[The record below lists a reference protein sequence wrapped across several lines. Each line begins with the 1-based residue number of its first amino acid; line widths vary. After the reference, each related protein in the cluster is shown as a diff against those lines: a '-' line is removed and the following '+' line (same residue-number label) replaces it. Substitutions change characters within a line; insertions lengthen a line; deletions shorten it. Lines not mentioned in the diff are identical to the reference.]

1 MSGCGTRARGMLHP
15 PREEAVPEGLS
26 RGRGGGKVKKNQNET
41 KKDSEIEELVTEWCH
56 EFDALKLSFCPER
69 VRLELSRWR
78 SVVQLDC
85 GCGCDSRE
93 MTATSTGPAPFIG
106 VGVPLPRDRAESLRY
121 PMAVSEAR
129 SRLPFS
135 DCLVA
140 GFG

>member
-1 MSGCGTRARGMLHP
+1 MGG
-15 PREEAVPEGLS
+15 EA
-26 RGRGGGKVKKNQNET
+26 GKLKKNQNET

-93 MTATSTGPAPFIG
+93 LTATSTGPAPFIG
-106 VGVPLPRDRAESLRY
+106 VGVPLPKDRAESLRY